1 MTKRIIRLPEV
12 QATTGLSR
20 SSIYAGTANGTFP
33 SQIALGAR
41 AVGWYEDE
49 VSAWIEQRAFK
60 AQADAALS
68 VKKAAEELGMQSCEL
83 QPFIDSGE
91 LPSFRLGRH
100 VLVKVAALREFKAK
114 PQSAEENCQRLPS
127 TKVF

>member
-12 QATTGLSR
+12 QAATGLSR

-49 VSAWIEQRAFK
+49 VIAWIEQRAEK
-60 AQADAALS
+60 ARATIA
-68 VKKAAEELGMQSCEL
+68 VNVTNAAEELGMRPRQL
-83 QPFIDSGE
+83 QRFIDSGE
-91 LPSFRLGRH
+91 LPSRRLGRH
-100 VLVKVAALREFKAK
+100 VLVKIPDLEEFKAK
-114 PQSAEENCQRLPS
+114 QQASN
-127 TKVF
+127 